1 MRVGANFAL
10 SYLGERL
17 WLGGKWAHFRKVI
30 SRSTCICNIIPSY
43 ENYASLT
50 ASKKIS
56 RTGHCLAD
64 GTFTYCCTLDH
75 YHLDPQSNLYWQM
88 IALNGYLLLTRIN
101 RHEYTQGKQG
111 SLTNRLADGTLFWT
125 VWYLPIYVEQL
136 LLVWYM
142 IGIWGKNFYYHE
154 YVEQINETNFSDGS

>member
-1 MRVGANFAL
+1 MSCILINYLEKVCVGANFAW

-17 WLGGKWAHFRKVI
+17 WLGGKWAHFRKEI

-50 ASKKIS
+50 ALWKIS

-64 GTFTYCCTLDH
+64 GTFTYCWTLDH
-75 YHLDPQSNLYWQM
+75 YHLEPQSNLHWQM

-101 RHEYTQGKQG
+101 EHEYTQAKQG
-111 SLTNRLADGTLFWT
+111 SLTNRLADGTLF
-125 VWYLPIYVEQL
+125 VDRLILHYLCGTIV
-136 LLVWYM
+136 V
-142 IGIWGKNFYYHE
+142 GI
-154 YVEQINETNFSDGS
+154 I